1 MQYKLI
7 YMKCKNR
14 QNYNLTF
21 KGSYVAGGT
30 MKRSKDVYIKSNHD
44 KSEDSGYL
52 CRVTADLNAERK
64 GVLLG
69 C

>member
-1 MQYKLI
+1 
-7 YMKCKNR
+7 MKCKNR

-52 CRVTADLNAERK
+52 CR
-64 GVLLG
+64 
-69 C
+69 